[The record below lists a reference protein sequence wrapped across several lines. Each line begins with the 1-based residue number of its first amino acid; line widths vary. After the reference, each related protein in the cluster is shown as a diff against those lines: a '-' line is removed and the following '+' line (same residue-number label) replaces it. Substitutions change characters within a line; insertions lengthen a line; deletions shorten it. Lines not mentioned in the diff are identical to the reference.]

1 MKGVVTRLLF
11 WILDELFIHK
21 LFFNLCY
28 NESNHLIKFFM
39 IKKRKSPIKVKP
51 EKMINEAPKVAGSR
65 TAFFVLIIIV
75 VAVTAGA
82 LMIGNKVEQRN
93 SQMADDAG
101 RGTAVQQDQKQAGK
115 PMEKSDITALIS
127 RVSQLITV
135 KPGEDPTVA
144 TVQDS
149 EMLKASNP
157 VFYKDVEN
165 GDRLLVWSD
174 KAVLYSV
181 KQDRLLSVMPIVG
194 EQPTDESATGTSA
207 VNVADNPTSTEGV
220 VENVSLEIRNGT
232 KIAGLA
238 RSASETLKSK
248 DYSVYGIGDAVGKNY
263 AKTLIIK
270 TSDNPSSA
278 TIASLQSLLQAE
290 VLELPAGE
298 VAGKADLL
306 IIIGANYQ

>member
-1 MKGVVTRLLF
+1 
-11 WILDELFIHK
+11 
-21 LFFNLCY
+21 
-28 NESNHLIKFFM
+28 M
-39 IKKRKSPIKVKP
+39 IKKRKSPTKVEP
-51 EKMINEAPKVAGSR
+51 EKIIEDAPKTAGSR

-75 VAVTAGA
+75 VVVTAGA
-82 LMIGNKVEQRN
+82 LMIGNKVKQRN
-93 SQMADDAG
+93 SQQADAG
-101 RGTAVQQDQKQAGK
+101 RGAAGQQDQVQAGK
-115 PMEKSDITALIS
+115 PMEKSDIAALIS

-135 KPGEDPTVA
+135 KPGEEPTVA

-149 EMLKASNP
+149 EMLKTSNP

-194 EQPTDESATGTSA
+194 EQPAAGTATGTPA
-207 VNVADNPTSTEGV
+207 VNDVNSSTSTDGV
-220 VENVSLEIRNGT
+220 VEKVSLEIRNGT
-232 KIAGLA
+232 KTAGLA
-238 RSASETLKSK
+238 RSASESLKAK
-248 DYSVYGIGDAVGKNY
+248 GYTVYGIGDAVGKEY
-263 AKTLIIK
+263 SKTMIIK

-290 VLELPAGE
+290 VVELPTGE
-298 VAGKADLL
+298 VPGKSDIL